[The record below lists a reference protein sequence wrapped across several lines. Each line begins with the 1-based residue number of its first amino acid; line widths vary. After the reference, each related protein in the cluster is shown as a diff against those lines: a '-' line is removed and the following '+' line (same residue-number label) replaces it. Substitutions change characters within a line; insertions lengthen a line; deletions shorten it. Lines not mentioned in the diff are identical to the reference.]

1 MRLLAALLLAVLPI
15 AAAAQ
20 QPPDVDGAK
29 RTIATIEGLLKQ
41 RPQDGTLHFWLARF
55 QAELGDAKATV
66 AALDKASEYGDGF
79 LPTRDFFARVWDDP
93 GFQAQY

>member
-29 RTIATIEGLLKQ
+29 RTIEATAFPLLAT
-41 RPQDGTLHFWLARF
+41 GGEMVGAVAMFW
-55 QAELGDAKATV
+55 EIG
-66 AALDKASEYGDGF
+66 G
-79 LPTRDFFARVWDDP
+79 P
-93 GFQAQY
+93 